1 MVELSVSYAG
11 LKLKSPIV
19 VSSSG
24 LTNSVSRIKSME
36 SAGAGAVVLK
46 SLFEEQIQFEI
57 GSMETGGDYP
67 EANDYLR
74 TYARENSISN
84 YLKLISEAKESVK
97 IPVIA
102 SVNCYSSD
110 EWTDFTKQMEEAGAD
125 AIELNIYYLA
135 NNRKKDPRDY
145 EKVYLDIVE
154 QVKKRVSIPVTVK
167 LGWQFT
173 NLAWMAEQIKIRGA
187 SGIVLFNRFYAPD
200 IQTDDLTMG
209 AAEVLSSPADI
220 RNSLRWVGILSTEV
234 DKIDIAASTGV
245 HSGLGAVKMLLAG
258 ASAVQVCSVLY
269 RNGVDYIREIVK
281 EMKTWMEK
289 KQYNSISEFR
299 GKMSYGNIDDPAAYE
314 RAQFIK
320 YFSKMH

>member
-1 MVELSVSYAG
+1 MVDLSVKYAG
-11 LKLKSPIV
+11 LELKSPII

-24 LTNSVSRIKSME
+24 LTNSVARIGIMAA
-36 SAGAGAVVLK
+36 AGAGAVVLK

-57 GSMETGGDYP
+57 GKMDTGGDYP
-67 EANDYLR
+67 EASDYLR
-74 TYARENSISN
+74 TYARENTLN
-84 YLKLISEAKESVK
+84 TYLKLIKDAKDAVS

-110 EWTDFTKQMEEAGAD
+110 EWIDFTIQMEEAGAD

-135 NNRKKDPRDY
+135 NDPRKDPREY
-145 EKVYLDIVE
+145 EKVYLEILE
-154 QVKKRVSIPVTVK
+154 KVKKKVNIPVIIK
-167 LGWQFT
+167 LGMHFT
-173 NLAWMAEQIKIRGA
+173 NLAWMAEQISIRRA

-200 IQTDDLTMG
+200 ILTDDLTMG
-209 AAEVLSSPADI
+209 SAEVLSSPADI
-220 RNSLRWVGILSTEV
+220 RNSLRWVGILSSEV
-234 DKIDIAASTGV
+234 DKLDIAASTGV

-269 RNGVDYIREIVK
+269 RNGVEYIREINK
-281 EMKTWMEK
+281 ELKTWMEK
-289 KQYNSISEFR
+289 KKYESINEFK
-299 GKMSYGNIDDPAAYE
+299 GKMSYGRIEDPSTYE